1 MQAALCAGPAL
12 KVKSPSPP
20 EPNKVNASSNRPGQN
35 RKTIR
40 NLHRLRGEWRLS
52 RGEYALAAESL
63 QDAIRMAHEA
73 GFPDPESETLLALA
87 RFRLNLLPA
96 AREEAL
102 RLSAGTDPAH
112 LPLAE
117 LWPALADTERAA
129 RHARAAY
136 RRAWADGEP
145 YVRRYSLDR
154 AGTLLQQLGEDIP
167 ALPAYDPA
175 QYPINPWEDQIAAAI
190 TELQRSARQ
199 ES

>member
-1 MQAALCAGPAL
+1 MLAL
-12 KVKSPSPP
+12 
-20 EPNKVNASSNRPGQN
+20 
-35 RKTIR
+35 
-40 NLHRLRGEWRLS
+40 
-52 RGEYALAAESL
+52 
-63 QDAIRMAHEA
+63 RMAHEA
-73 GFPDPESETLLALA
+73 GFPDPESGTLLALA
-87 RFRLNLLPA
+87 RFRLNQLPA

-102 RLSAGTDPAH
+102 RLSAGPDPAH

-117 LWPALADTERAA
+117 LWHALADTEQAG

-145 YVRRYSLDR
+145 HVRRYSLDR